1 MYLIASSTE
10 LEISQL
16 KENKEL
22 AKNFNFL
29 ITGVGVV
36 ESAISLA
43 RFLSEKKA
51 DCVILFGVCG
61 AYVDSGVDV
70 LDICLAEGEH
80 FGDFGVAMGDKI
92 EYFSEEILKNKC
104 NFDLENSFF
113 EKIEKHL
120 AALKIPYKS
129 GHFVTVNSCSGTLSR
144 GIFLRDKF
152 GAICE
157 NMEGASIARVCEI
170 YRIPMVELRCVSN
183 LVEDRDESKW
193 KIKEALSKGSDVLAK
208 LLIEVVK

>member
-1 MYLIASSTE
+1 MYLITSSTE

-29 ITGVGVV
+29 ITGAGVL
-36 ESAISLA
+36 ESAISLTK
-43 RFLSEKKA
+43 FLSENKI

-70 LDICLAEGEH
+70 LDICLAEEEH

-92 EYFSEEILKNKC
+92 EYFTEEILKNKC
-104 NFDLENSFF
+104 NFDLKNSFF
-113 EKIEKHL
+113 DKIEKHL
-120 AALKIPYKS
+120 AALETPYKK

-144 GIFLRDKF
+144 GNFLRNKF

-157 NMEGASIARVCEI
+157 NMEGAAVARICEI
-170 YRIPMVELRCVSN
+170 YRVPMVELRCVSN
-183 LVEDRDESKW
+183 LVEDRDKSKW
-193 KIKEALSKGSDVLAK
+193 KIKEALTKGSDVLAQ
-208 LLIEVVK
+208 LLIEVIK